1 MYVSGVKTGFL
12 SSVVVNN
19 GVSDRITLNTDGTS
33 SFLGNMGIGSQTV
46 TANQTV
52 SGNQT
57 ITGSQTVNANQTVAS
72 QTVTRNQTVNG
83 VIYAND
89 TDFRS
94 GNELYIG
101 RSGIFPNNINIGNAI
116 LASTFV
122 APNINIYGKLNLN
135 DAETLITNF
144 AQF

>member
-1 MYVSGVKTGFL
+1 MYANVSGNKTGFI
-12 SSVVVNN
+12 SKVVLTD
-19 GVSDRITLNTDGTS
+19 GLSDRITLNTNGIS
-33 SFLGNMGIGSQTV
+33 SFQGDMGI
-46 TANQTV
+46 

-57 ITGSQTVNANQTVAS
+57 VTGNQTVE
-72 QTVTRNQTVNG
+72 G
-83 VIYAND
+83 VLYAND

-94 GNELYIG
+94 GNDLYIG